1 MKTII
6 NIDIQ
11 PKYEKWITFDVH
23 KWVDYNNKIAS
34 SNDIVFLYNGKDTLG
49 MIDEISLNKL
59 CSLPIAGNYNT
70 SLDGFIDSL
79 NFILNDQRNY
89 TR

>member
-1 MKTII
+1 MH
-6 NIDIQ
+6 IDL
-11 PKYEKWITFDVH
+11 DR
-23 KWVDYNNKIAS
+23 
-34 SNDIVFLYNGKDTLG
+34 IVYSRICVEVSMLDGSIHY
-49 MIDEISLNKL
+49 EISLNKL
-59 CSLPIAGNYNT
+59 CSLPIAGNQYKLLEREAGNYNT